1 MNQEKDLQ
9 FYKNQ
14 MLEQLTL
21 NIQKTGEGFWAKVK
35 ELPHCYTQAKDFFE
49 LIGMV
54 NDAVH
59 TYLEIPDKFRKEVGF
74 YLPKE
79 ICEALD
85 EAKRKEWENTLRE
98 IKGLSEKSNF
108 MEGKENTPNVF
119 KLIPD
124 GIWTDQN
131 W

>member
-1 MNQEKDLQ
+1 MNKEKGLR

-14 MLEQLTL
+14 MPDTLTL
-21 NIQKTGEGFWAKVK
+21 NIQKTEDGFWAKVK

-54 NDAVH
+54 NDAVY
-59 TYLEIPDKFRKEVGF
+59 TYLEVPEKFKKMVGF

-79 ICEALD
+79 ICEAID

-98 IKGLSEKSNF
+98 IKGLSEKSNL
-108 MEGKENTPNVF
+108 MEGKETLQMCLN
-119 KLIPD
+119 
-124 GIWTDQN
+124 
-131 W
+131 